1 MTETLTPGTAEQ
13 VLETVQWAAAEETP
27 LEVMGAGSKRAYGRP
42 SRAAHRL
49 DLKALSG
56 IELYEPMELVMSA
69 KAATPLADIDAA
81 LAENRQQ
88 LGFEPADLGPLL
100 GAGAGAD
107 TIGGAVICN
116 LSGPG
121 RIKAGAARDHIL
133 GFHAVSG
140 RGGTFKSGGRV
151 VKNVTGFDLSKLMA
165 GSFGTLAVMTDVTVK
180 VVPAPEET
188 RTVLVLGAGDAAAVK
203 AMGEAL
209 NSAFEIS
216 AAAHLP
222 AGVAPGSG
230 VASVAAAGAAVTAL
244 RVEGPEPSVVYRSEA
259 LKALLEAYGSR
270 EELDTGESLAFWR
283 EVRDAAFFVA
293 DGAGE
298 GQAQVWRLSVP
309 PADGAGVAARIL
321 DAADGRVFYDWGG
334 GLLWLALAPLP
345 DGGHEAVRGAI
356 GDGGGHATLVRAG
369 ADVRAAVPV
378 FQPQPEPLAR
388 LTARVKEAFDPKG
401 VLNPGRMYEGV

>member
-13 VLETVQWAAAEETP
+13 VLETVQWAAAEEIP

-81 LAENRQQ
+81 LAGNRQR

-100 GAGAGAD
+100 GAGAG

-180 VVPAPEET
+180 VVPEPEET
-188 RTVLVLGAGDAAAVK
+188 RTVLVLGAGDGQAVR
-203 AMGEAL
+203 AMSEAL
-209 NSAFEIS
+209 NSVFEIS

-222 AGVAPGSG
+222 AGVAAGSA

-244 RVEGPEPSVVYRSEA
+244 RVEGPEPSVVYRAEA
-259 LKALLEAYGSR
+259 LKALLEPYGSR

-283 EVRDAAFFVA
+283 QVRDAGFFVA

-298 GQAQVWRLSVP
+298 AQAQVWRLSVP
-309 PADGAGVAARIL
+309 PAEGAGVAARIL

-334 GLLWLALAPLP
+334 GLLWLALAPRP
-345 DGGHEAVRGAI
+345 DGGHAAVRGAI
-356 GDGGGHATLVRAG
+356 GDGGGHATLVRAD

-378 FQPQPEPLAR
+378 FQPQPGPLSR

>member
-1 MTETLTPGTAEQ
+1 MTETLTPGTAGQ

-42 SRAAHRL
+42 SPAAHRL

-88 LGFEPADLGPLL
+88 LGFEPTDMGPLL
-100 GAGAGAD
+100 GAGAGAG

-121 RIKAGAARDHIL
+121 RVKAGAARDHIL

-140 RGGTFKSGGRV
+140 RGGMFKSGGRV

-180 VVPAPEET
+180 VVPEPEET
-188 RTVLVLGAGDAAAVK
+188 RTVLVLGAGDAQAVK
-203 AMGEAL
+203 AMSEAL
-209 NSAFEIS
+209 NSAFEVS

-222 AGVAPGSG
+222 AGVAAVTA
-230 VASVAAAGAAVTAL
+230 VASVAAAGKAVTAL
-244 RVEGPEPSVVYRSEA
+244 RVEGPEPSVVYRAEA
-259 LKALLEAYGSR
+259 LKVLLDAYGSL
-270 EELDTGESLAFWR
+270 EELDAGESLAFWR
-283 EVRDAAFFVA
+283 QVRDAAFFAA

-298 GQAQVWRLSVP
+298 AQAQVWRLSVP
-309 PADGAGVAARIL
+309 PAEGAAVAARIL
-321 DAADGRVFYDWGG
+321 DALDGRVFYDWGG
-334 GLLWLALAPLP
+334 GLLWLALAPRP
-345 DGGHEAVRGAI
+345 DGGHEAVRAAI
-356 GDGGGHATLVRAG
+356 GNGGGHATLVRAG

>member
-1 MTETLTPGTAEQ
+1 MTETLTPATAEQ

-27 LEVMGAGSKRAYGRP
+27 LEVIGAGSKRAYGRP

-56 IELYEPMELVMSA
+56 ITLYEPMELVMSA
-69 KAATPLADIDAA
+69 KAATPLADIEPA
-81 LAENRQQ
+81 LAENRQR

-100 GAGAGAD
+100 GTGAGAG

-140 RGGTFKSGGRV
+140 RGGEFKSGGRV

-165 GSFGTLAVMTDVTVK
+165 GSFGTLAVITDVTVK
-180 VVPAPEET
+180 VMPEPEET
-188 RTVLVLGAGDAAAVK
+188 RTVLVLGAGDAQAVK
-203 AMGEAL
+203 AMSEAM

-222 AGVAPGSG
+222 AGVAAGSA

-244 RVEGPEPSVVYRSEA
+244 RVEGPEPSVVYRAEA
-259 LKALLEAYGSR
+259 LKALLEPYGGR
-270 EELDTGESLAFWR
+270 EELDSAESLAFWR
-283 EVRDAAFFVA
+283 QVRDVGFFVA

-298 GQAQVWRLSVP
+298 AQAQVWRLSVP
-309 PADGAGVAARIL
+309 PAEGAQVAARIL

-334 GLLWLALAPLP
+334 GLLWLALAPRP

-356 GDGGGHATLVRAG
+356 GDGGGHATLVRAD

>member
-1 MTETLTPGTAEQ
+1 MTETLTPGTAKQ

-56 IELYEPMELVMSA
+56 IELYEPMELVLSA
-69 KAATPLADIDAA
+69 GAATPLADIDAA
-81 LAENRQQ
+81 LAENRQR
-88 LGFEPADLGPLL
+88 LGFEPADRGPLL
-100 GAGAGAD
+100 GTGAGAG

-140 RGGTFKSGGRV
+140 RGGEFKSGGRV

-165 GSFGTLAVMTDVTVK
+165 GSFGTLAVLTDVTVK

-188 RTVLVLGAGDAAAVK
+188 RTVLVLGAGDAQAVK
-203 AMGEAL
+203 AMNEAL

-222 AGVAPGSG
+222 AAVAADSGVAP
-230 VASVAAAGAAVTAL
+230 VAAAGAAVTAL
-244 RVEGPEPSVVYRSEA
+244 RIEGPEPSVVYRAEA
-259 LKALLEAYGSR
+259 LKALLVAYGSR
-270 EELDTGESLAFWR
+270 EELDTAESRAFWR
-283 EVRDAAFFVA
+283 QVRDAGFFAA
-293 DGAGE
+293 DGAGD

-309 PADGAGVAARIL
+309 PAEGAAVAARIL

-334 GLLWLALAPLP
+334 GLLWLALAPRP
-345 DGGHEAVRGAI
+345 DGGHAAVRAAI
-356 GDGGGHATLVRAG
+356 GDGGGHATLVRAD

-378 FQPQPEPLAR
+378 FQPQPESLAR
-388 LTARVKEAFDPKG
+388 LTARVKEAFDPQG

>member
-42 SRAAHRL
+42 SPAAHRL

-81 LAENRQQ
+81 LAENRQR

-100 GAGAGAD
+100 GAGAGAG

-121 RIKAGAARDHIL
+121 RVKAGAARDHIL

-188 RTVLVLGAGDAAAVK
+188 RTVLVLGAGDAQAVK
-203 AMGEAL
+203 VMGEAL

-222 AGVAPGSG
+222 AGVAAGSA

-244 RVEGPEPSVVYRSEA
+244 RVEGPEPSVVYRAEA
-259 LKALLEAYGSR
+259 LKSLLEAYGSL
-270 EELDTGESLAFWR
+270 EELDTAESLAFWR
-283 EVRDAAFFVA
+283 QVRDAAFFAA
-293 DGAGE
+293 DGAGDA
-298 GQAQVWRLSVP
+298 QAQIWRLSVP
-309 PADGAGVAARIL
+309 PAEGAGVAARIL

-334 GLLWLALAPLP
+334 GLRWLALAPRP
-345 DGGHEAVRGAI
+345 DGGHEVVRGAI

-369 ADVRAAVPV
+369 ADVRATVPV

>member
-1 MTETLTPGTAEQ
+1 MTDTLAPGTAEQ

-27 LEVMGAGSKRAYGRP
+27 LEVTGAGSKRAYGRP
-42 SRAAHRL
+42 SRAVHRL

-56 IELYEPMELVMSA
+56 IALYEPMELVMSA
-69 KAATPLADIDAA
+69 RAATPLADIDAA
-81 LAENRQQ
+81 LAENRQR

-100 GAGAGAD
+100 GAGAGAG

-151 VKNVTGFDLSKLMA
+151 VKNVTGFDLPKLMA

-188 RTVLVLGAGDAAAVK
+188 RTVLVLGAGDAQAVK
-203 AMGEAL
+203 AMSEAL

-222 AGVAPGSG
+222 AGVAAGSA
-230 VASVAAAGAAVTAL
+230 VVSVAAAGAAVTAL
-244 RVEGPEPSVVYRSEA
+244 RVEGPEPSVVSRAEA
-259 LKALLEAYGSR
+259 LTALLEAYGSR

-283 EVRDAAFFVA
+283 QVRDAAFFVA
-293 DGAGE
+293 DGAGD

-309 PADGAGVAARIL
+309 PAEGAGVAARIL

-334 GLLWLALAPLP
+334 GLLWLALAPRP
-345 DGGHEAVRGAI
+345 DGGHEAVRAAI
-356 GDGGGHATLVRAG
+356 GNGGGHATLVRAEP
-369 ADVRAAVPV
+369 DVRAAVPV

-388 LTARVKEAFDPKG
+388 LTARIKEAFDPQS

>member
-1 MTETLTPGTAEQ
+1 MTEALTPGTAEQ

-56 IELYEPMELVMSA
+56 IELYEPMELVLSA
-69 KAATPLADIDAA
+69 GAATPLADIDAA
-81 LAENRQQ
+81 LAENRQR

-100 GAGAGAD
+100 GAGAGAG

-140 RGGTFKSGGRV
+140 RGGEFKSGGRV

-165 GSFGTLAVMTDVTVK
+165 GSFGTLAVLTDVTVK
-180 VVPAPEET
+180 VMPEPEET
-188 RTVLVLGAGDAAAVK
+188 RTVLVLGAGDAQAVK
-203 AMGEAL
+203 AMSEAL
-209 NSAFEIS
+209 NSAFEVS

-222 AGVAPGSG
+222 AAVAAGTA

-244 RVEGPEPSVVYRSEA
+244 RVEGPEPSVVYRAEA
-259 LKALLEAYGSR
+259 LKTLLEAYGSL
-270 EELDTGESLAFWR
+270 EELDTAESLAFWR
-283 EVRDAAFFVA
+283 QVRDAGFFVA
-293 DGAGE
+293 DGAGD

-309 PADGAGVAARIL
+309 PAEGAGVAARIL

-334 GLLWLALAPLP
+334 GLLWLALAPRP

-356 GDGGGHATLVRAG
+356 GDAGGHATLVRAD

-378 FQPQPEPLAR
+378 FQPQPGPLAR
-388 LTARVKEAFDPKG
+388 LTARIKEAFDPKG

>member
-1 MTETLTPGTAEQ
+1 MTEPLTPGTAEQ

-27 LEVMGAGSKRAYGRP
+27 LEVTGAGSKRAYGRP
-42 SRAAHRL
+42 SGAAHRL

-81 LAENRQQ
+81 LAENRQR

-100 GAGAGAD
+100 GAGAGAG

-165 GSFGTLAVMTDVTVK
+165 GSFGTLAVITDVTVK
-180 VVPAPEET
+180 VVPEPEET
-188 RTVLVLGAGDAAAVK
+188 RTVLVLGAGDAQAVR
-203 AMGEAL
+203 AMSEAL
-209 NSAFEIS
+209 NSAFEIA

-222 AGVAPGSG
+222 AGVAADSA

-244 RVEGPEPSVVYRSEA
+244 RVEGPEPSVVYRAEA
-259 LKALLEAYGSR
+259 LKALLEPYGSR
-270 EELDTGESLAFWR
+270 EELDTAESLAFWR
-283 EVRDAAFFVA
+283 QVRDVGFFVA

-298 GQAQVWRLSVP
+298 AQAQVWRLSVP
-309 PADGAGVAARIL
+309 PAEGAQVAARIL

-334 GLLWLALAPLP
+334 GLLWLALAPRP
-345 DGGHEAVRGAI
+345 DGGHAAVRAAI
-356 GDGGGHATLVRAG
+356 GAGGHATLVRAD

-378 FQPQPEPLAR
+378 FQPQPGPLSR
-388 LTARVKEAFDPKG
+388 PTARVKEAFDPKG

>member
-1 MTETLTPGTAEQ
+1 MTETLSPGTAEQ

-42 SRAAHRL
+42 SPAAHRL

-81 LAENRQQ
+81 LAENRQR

-100 GAGAGAD
+100 GAGAGAG

-165 GSFGTLAVMTDVTVK
+165 GSFGTLAVITDVTVK
-180 VVPAPEET
+180 VVPEPEET
-188 RTVLVLGAGDAAAVK
+188 RTVLVLGAGDAQAVK
-203 AMGEAL
+203 AMSEAL

-222 AGVAPGSG
+222 AGVAAVTA

-244 RVEGPEPSVVYRSEA
+244 RVEGPEPSVVYRAEA
-259 LKALLEAYGSR
+259 LKALLEAYGSL
-270 EELDTGESLAFWR
+270 EELDTAESVAFWR
-283 EVRDAAFFVA
+283 QVRDAAFFAA

-298 GQAQVWRLSVP
+298 AQAQVWRLSVP
-309 PADGAGVAARIL
+309 PAEGAGVAARIL

-334 GLLWLALAPLP
+334 GLLWLALAPRP
-345 DGGHEAVRGAI
+345 DGGHEAVRAAI
-356 GDGGGHATLVRAG
+356 GNGGGHATLVRAG

>member
-1 MTETLTPGTAEQ
+1 MTETLTPATAEQ

-27 LEVMGAGSKRAYGRP
+27 LEVTGAGSKRAYGRP

-81 LAENRQQ
+81 LAENRQR

-100 GAGAGAD
+100 GAGAGAG

-140 RGGTFKSGGRV
+140 RGGEFKSGGRV

-180 VVPAPEET
+180 VMPEPEET
-188 RTVLVLGAGDAAAVK
+188 RTVLVLGAGDAQAVK
-203 AMGEAL
+203 AMNEAL

-222 AGVAPGSG
+222 AGVAAVSA

-244 RVEGPEPSVVYRSEA
+244 RVEGPEPSVVYRAEA
-259 LKALLEAYGSR
+259 LKALLEAYGNR
-270 EELDTGESLAFWR
+270 EELDTAESLAFWR
-283 EVRDAAFFVA
+283 QVRDVGFFVA
-293 DGAGE
+293 DGPEA

-309 PADGAGVAARIL
+309 PAEGAGVAARIL

-334 GLLWLALAPLP
+334 GLLWLALAPRP

-356 GDGGGHATLVRAG
+356 GDGGGHATLVRAD

-378 FQPQPEPLAR
+378 FQPQPAPLAR